1 MDNRRPGTSNIA
13 YHSTNITWKWI
24 IKHIRI
30 QIWLWY
36 PNWKEQRGRLHI
48 PIWPHFS
55 FLVLLFLFP
64 CDVAIPAYLLCH
76 NSAQISLSVYRTHT
90 AGNNILRAHLDPIT
104 GLLAQSN
111 RVPPSTAPLIET
123 NMERCYKK
131 GISLSIH
138 YVLKLQMSPTSTL
151 RATQIRC
158 STSMRTASFAR
169 SFR

>member
-13 YHSTNITWKWI
+13 YHSTNITGKWI

-36 PNWKEQRGRLHI
+36 SNWKEQRGRLYI

-64 CDVAIPAYLLCH
+64 CDVAIPAFLSCH

-90 AGNNILRAHLDPIT
+90 VENNILRAHLGPIT

-111 RVPPSTAPLIET
+111 RVPPSTAPTIDASVGGCRE
-123 NMERCYKK
+123 K
-131 GISLSIH
+131 GLSISAR
-138 YVLKLQMSPTSTL
+138 YTLKLQMSPTSTF
-151 RATQIRC
+151 RAMQIRC
-158 STSMRTASFAR
+158 STSMRTASLAR

>member
-1 MDNRRPGTSNIA
+1 MPGHVLFTTMTGSWKMDNRHTGTSNFML
-13 YHSTNITWKWI
+13 SVTNNADKWI
-24 IKHIRI
+24 TSHFII
-30 QIWLWY
+30 QIWFWLLDWT
-36 PNWKEQRGRLHI
+36 EQRGRLHI

-90 AGNNILRAHLDPIT
+90 VGNNILRAHLDPIT

-138 YVLKLQMSPTSTL
+138 YTL
-151 RATQIRC
+151 
-158 STSMRTASFAR
+158 FLR
-169 SFR
+169 SVVTVQSKP